1 MNYNNLL
8 IAICHIIKSLNILEK
23 LLLNRFPDRFPD
35 ELADLPTRYRITRRN
50 IELPYELL

>member
-8 IAICHIIKSLNILEK
+8 IAICHIMKSLNILEK
-23 LLLNRFPDRFPD
+23 LLLNKFPDA
-35 ELADLPTRYRITRRN
+35 LADLPTRYRITRRN